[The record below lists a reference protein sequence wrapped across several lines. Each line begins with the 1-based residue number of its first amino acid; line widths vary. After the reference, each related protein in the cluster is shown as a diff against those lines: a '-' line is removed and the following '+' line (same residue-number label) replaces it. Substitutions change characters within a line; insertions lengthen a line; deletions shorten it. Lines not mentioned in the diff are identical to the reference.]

1 MWAAGLL
8 AGSAGEVADLL
19 ELWEGEEEEWSNGVV
34 VELGKR
40 FWCPEVVT
48 AAIRLVAR
56 LLGIHL
62 QRLTREVRDRVRHCL
77 ARTESMMKSAGAA
90 AEEAWLYLVA
100 LKPGGRLALA
110 HQHLF
115 SPPTTYEALVGRL
128 AAQVTSCPG
137 RLARARPTGTASP
150 CRGTWCTWPPRSP
163 PSGTCPST
171 RCCAPTGATSPR
183 CTALTPPARPPLDL
197 LSQVAVCSLVEVQ
210 YLEIM
215 CHMC

>member
-77 ARTESMMKSAGAA
+77 ARTESMMKA
-90 AEEAWLYLVA
+90 
-100 LKPGGRLALA
+100 
-110 HQHLF
+110 
-115 SPPTTYEALVGRL
+115 
-128 AAQVTSCPG
+128 PG
-137 RLARARPTGTASP
+137 R
-150 CRGTWCTWPPRSP
+150 PPRRP
-163 PSGTCPST
+163 GST
-171 RCCAPTGATSPR
+171 WWR
-183 CTALTPPARPPLDL
+183 
-197 LSQVAVCSLVEVQ
+197 
-210 YLEIM
+210 
-215 CHMC
+215 